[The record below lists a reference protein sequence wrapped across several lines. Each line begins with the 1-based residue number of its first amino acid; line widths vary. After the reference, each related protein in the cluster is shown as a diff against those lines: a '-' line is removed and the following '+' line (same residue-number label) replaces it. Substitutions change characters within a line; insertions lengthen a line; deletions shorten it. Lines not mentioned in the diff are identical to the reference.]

1 MNREQLAEELD
12 RQIDA
17 LMQANLSEEPAP
29 PDWLAP
35 ITRELR
41 LLPNE
46 QFHARLKQELL
57 EQAESLESSD
67 LEAASEIL
75 PSLRQEALPSFSTR
89 QIAVLPA
96 DPRSLFLSFLSHAA
110 LVALIAS
117 GVWVGHVTLVEK
129 RSLAEL
135 TYTPLPPGDTDPK
148 GGGGGGDRST
158 LRASRGTPPKFSEE
172 QLAPPAILVHVEK
185 PKLQADASVLG
196 PPVLKLPQSKQ
207 LGDLL
212 SPNAIT
218 PSNGTG
224 NLGGIGDRSGTGIG
238 TGRGAGVG
246 PGDRLGYGGGFY
258 RSGNG
263 VTAPRVLYNP
273 DPEYSDEARRVK
285 YQGNV
290 VLSLVVDPTGT
301 VRQVRVAHSLGMGLD
316 EKAMEAVQKWRFA
329 PGMKDGRPV
338 AVEVNVEVSF
348 RLY

>member
-1 MNREQLAEELD
+1 MNREQQAEELD

-17 LMQANLSEEPAP
+17 LMQASLPGEPAP
-29 PDWLAP
+29 SDWFVP

-41 LLPNE
+41 LLPSE
-46 QFHARLKQELL
+46 EFRARLKAELL
-57 EQAESLESSD
+57 EQAESLESSE
-67 LEAASEIL
+67 LCAASEIL
-75 PSLRQEALPSFSTR
+75 PSLSQASAPSFSTR
-89 QIAVLPA
+89 QVAVLPA

-129 RSLAEL
+129 GSFREL
-135 TYTPLPPGDTDPK
+135 TYTPLPLGDTDPS
-148 GGGGGGDRST
+148 GGGGGGDHNSV
-158 LRASRGTPPKFSEE
+158 RASRGTPPKFSEY
-172 QLAPPAILVHVEK
+172 QLAPPAIVVHVEK

-207 LGDLL
+207 LGDLF
-212 SPNAIT
+212 SPNAMI

-224 NLGGIGDRSGTGIG
+224 TLGGIGDRSGTGIG
-238 TGRGAGVG
+238 VGEGGGVG
-246 PGDRLGYGGGFY
+246 PGDRAGYGTGVY
-258 RSGNG
+258 HSGNG
-263 VTAPRVLYNP
+263 VSAPRVLYNP

-290 VLSLVVDPTGT
+290 VLSLVVDPTGK

-338 AVEVNVEVSF
+338 AVQVNVEVSF